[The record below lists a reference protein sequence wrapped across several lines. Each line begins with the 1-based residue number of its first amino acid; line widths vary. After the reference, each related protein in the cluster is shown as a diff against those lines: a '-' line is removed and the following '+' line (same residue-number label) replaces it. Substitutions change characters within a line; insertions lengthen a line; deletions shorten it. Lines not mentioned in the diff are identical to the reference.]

1 LNPPGSLLQIL
12 IAGLS
17 IVLIDLLLAG
27 DNALVI
33 AMAVRALPPRQRKI
47 ALVWGAAS
55 AVAIRAAATIVAAQ
69 LLNIRFL
76 KMAGGALV
84 IWLAVKVVSDS
95 CKRLDELPVRG
106 SLLQAIWLIAFAD
119 ITMSIDNVLAI
130 AGAAR
135 GSVPLIVFGLG
146 VSIPLVMFS
155 SQLIA
160 TMMDRYPFIMYV
172 GVAILARVGTEMIL
186 TDPWI
191 TQTLNPAQAQIWIAE
206 ALAIAAILIVGNRL
220 DRKHK
225 RRKPNA

>member
-1 LNPPGSLLQIL
+1 MNPPGSLLQIL